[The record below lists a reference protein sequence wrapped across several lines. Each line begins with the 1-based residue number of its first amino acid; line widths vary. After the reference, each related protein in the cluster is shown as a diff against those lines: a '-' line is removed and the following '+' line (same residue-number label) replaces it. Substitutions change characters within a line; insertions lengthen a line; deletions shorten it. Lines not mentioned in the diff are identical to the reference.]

1 MTDPIPAWPGEL
13 VTLPAGKI
21 YVRSAPADGAATGS
35 AESAVFVHGLGGSAT
50 NWTDLM
56 DLLRQP
62 AAGGQ
67 QPAGTADGQVPALAG
82 QALDLPGFG
91 FSPVPADGDY
101 SIDAKARAV
110 IEFIEQRRRWPVHL
124 VGNSLG
130 GSVAVRVAG
139 RRRDLVKTLTLI
151 SPALPD
157 LRPRVIPLRVSV
169 ICVPGVGQWAL
180 RRLDRNTAE
189 SRTLGT
195 LQEVYSDPG
204 LMHPLRY
211 AEEAAEVR
219 RRDELGYVHR
229 VMIGSARGLVHEY
242 LRVGPLSLWRDAARV
257 TAPALVLYG
266 SHDRLVRS
274 AMAARAARAF
284 RGARVVVL
292 PWQGHVAMMERP
304 DLVAREMRVL
314 LAAVA
319 DRHAKT
325 SKTALK
331 RSAPQHAAAQAAAGS
346 AG

>member
-1 MTDPIPAWPGEL
+1 VTDPIPAWPGEL
-13 VTLPAGKI
+13 VTLPTGKI
-21 YVRSAPADGAATGS
+21 YVRSAPAGAAATGR
-35 AESAVFVHGLGGSAT
+35 AEPAVFVHGLGGSAT

-62 AAGGQ
+62 AVAGQ
-67 QPAGTADGQVPALAG
+67 QPGGAGYGQVPALAG
-82 QALDLPGFG
+82 EALDLPGFG

-101 SIDAKARAV
+101 SIDAKARTV
-110 IEFIEQRRRWPVHL
+110 IELIEHRRRWPVHL

-139 RRRDLVKTLTLI
+139 RRPDLVRTLTLI

-157 LRPRVIPLRVSV
+157 LRPRLIPLRVSV
-169 ICVPGVGQWAL
+169 ICVPGVGPWAL
-180 RRLDRNTAE
+180 RRLDRHTAE

-195 LQEVYSDPG
+195 VQEVYRDPG

-257 TAPALVLYG
+257 TAPTLVLYG
-266 SHDRLVRS
+266 SHDQLVRP

-304 DLVAREMRVL
+304 DLTASEMRVL
-314 LAAVA
+314 LATVA

-325 SKTALK
+325 DQTAAV
-331 RSAPQHAAAQAAAGS
+331 R
-346 AG
+346 

>member
-1 MTDPIPAWPGEL
+1 VKDPIPPWPGEL
-13 VTLPAGKI
+13 VSLPGGKV
-21 YVRSAPADGAATGS
+21 YVRSVLAGTANPADCAD
-35 AESAVFVHGLGGSAT
+35 AEPAVFVHGLGGSAT

-56 DLLRQP
+56 GQLRP
-62 AAGGQ
+62 E
-67 QPAGTADGQVPALAG
+67 LAG
-82 QALDLPGFG
+82 QAIDLPGFG

-110 IEFIEQRRRWPVHL
+110 IEFIEHRRNWPVHL

-139 RRRDLVKTLTLI
+139 RRCDLVRTLTLV

-157 LRPRVIPLRVSV
+157 LRPRRIPLRVTV

-180 RRLDRNTAE
+180 RRLDRHTAE

-195 LQEVYSDPG
+195 VQEVYADPG
-204 LMHPLRY
+204 QMHPLRY

-242 LRVGPLSLWRDAARV
+242 LRPGPLSLWRDAARV

-266 SHDRLVRS
+266 SQDRLVRP

-284 RGARVVVL
+284 PAAKVLLL
-292 PWQGHVAMMERP
+292 PWLGHVAMMERP
-304 DLVAREMRVL
+304 DLVAREIRAL
-314 LAAVA
+314 LASLA
-319 DRHAKT
+319 DQRKIT
-325 SKTALK
+325 DLK
-331 RSAPQHAAAQAAAGS
+331 RRAPQHAATQADAGG